1 MKKALITG
9 ITGQDGSY
17 LADLLLQ
24 KDYEVHGFVRR
35 SSSLQRERIDHLLT
49 EKGKKRLHLH
59 YGDLNDSESIRQV
72 LKAVKLD
79 ELYHLGGQSHVKIS
93 YEMPEYT
100 TDVSGV
106 STLRFLEAIREI
118 GLPTKFYHSAS
129 SEMFGRATTVPQTE
143 TTPFHPQSPYAIS
156 KVFGYWTTVSYRENY
171 QMFCSN
177 GIMYNHESPRRG
189 ENFVTRKITLSL
201 NKIVQ
206 GKQEKLSLGNLDA
219 TRDWGYAPDYVE
231 AMWLILQANK
241 PDDFIVASGESHSIR
256 EFVETATEYINIDIQ
271 WIGKGVNE
279 HGIDRRTRK
288 TIIDIDPVFFRPTE
302 IGQLQGNPE
311 KIKKALG
318 WKPTVGFKKLVQV
331 MMEADRQQK

>member
-17 LADLLLQ
+17 LTEFLLQ
-24 KDYEVHGFVRR
+24 KDYEIHGFVRR
-35 SSSLQRERIDHLLT
+35 SSSLHRDRIDHLMS
-49 EKGKKRLHLH
+49 EKNKKPLHLH

-72 LKAVKLD
+72 LKTVKPD

-106 STLRFLEAIREI
+106 CTLRILEAIKEA
-118 GLPTKFYHSAS
+118 GLNTKFYHSAS
-129 SEMFGRATTVPQTE
+129 SEMFGQATITPQNE
-143 TTPFHPQSPYAIS
+143 TTPFHPRSPYAIA
-156 KVFGYWTTVSYRENY
+156 KVFGFWTTVSYRENY

-201 NKIVQ
+201 NQIAQ

-231 AMWLILQANK
+231 AMWLILQAYK

-256 EFVETATEYINIDIQ
+256 EFVEASTEFVGIELI
-271 WIGKGVNE
+271 WEGSGVHE
-279 HGIDRRTRK
+279 HGIDRRTGK
-288 TIIDIDPVFFRPTE
+288 TIVDIDPAFFRPTE
-302 IGQLQGNPE
+302 VGQLQGDST
-311 KIKKALG
+311 KIKNVLG
-318 WKPTVGFKKLVQV
+318 WKPKVEFKKLVQI
-331 MMEADRQQK
+331 MMEADAK